1 MTILVLERCHI
12 IMNLFFGLIT
22 FILLNSAHCFYPKR
36 LNISAATGDSDWSLA
51 GATWYGSPTGYGSNG
66 GACGYENAVAQAP
79 FSSMVSAGG
88 PSLYKSGKGCGAC
101 YQIKCTSKPACSTNP
116 VTVVITDECKGC
128 VTESVHFDL
137 SGTAF
142 GALASSGQDSQ
153 LRDVGVLQILY
164 RKVEC
169 NYIGETVTFHVEN
182 GSNPYSFAALIE
194 YEDGDGEIG
203 LVELKQALDSDTW
216 LPMSQSWGAVWKLD
230 VTSPLRAPLSLRLT
244 YLDSG
249 ETVMASDVIPAGW
262 EPGEKYKSNNETKN
276 ASGWADADAGATWYG
291 EPEGAGSTGGAC
303 GYGVAVANPP
313 LNAMVSAG
321 GPSLFNNGKGCG
333 TCYQIMCTVN
343 PACSGSP
350 ITVTITDECP
360 GGPCAS
366 EPVHFDLT
374 KPGQAAQL
382 GSAGP
387 VSVSYRR
394 AACLYQGT
402 EIAFHVDA
410 GSTPFYVAFVVE
422 YENGEGDLAS
432 VEIQP
437 ASGGFMP
444 MQEMRSAEWKLNSG
458 GPLSGPFN
466 IRLTS
471 GESRKVVVAQAVIP
485 ADWKPDQTYRSIVN
499 F

>member
-1 MTILVLERCHI
+1 M
-12 IMNLFFGLIT
+12 
-22 FILLNSAHCFYPKR
+22 K
-36 LNISAATGDSDWSLA
+36 
-51 GATWYGSPTGYGSNG
+51 G

-244 YLDSG
+244 NLDSG
-249 ETVMASDVIPAGW
+249 ETVVASDVIPAGWEPGEKVECNYIGETVTFHVENGSNPYSFAALIEYEDGDGEIGLVELKQALDSDTWLPMSQSWGAVWKLDVTSPLRAPLSLRLTNLDSGETVVASDVIPAGW
-262 EPGEKYKSNNETKN
+262 EPGEKYKSN
-276 ASGWADADAGATWYG
+276 
-291 EPEGAGSTGGAC
+291 
-303 GYGVAVANPP
+303 
-313 LNAMVSAG
+313 
-321 GPSLFNNGKGCG
+321 
-333 TCYQIMCTVN
+333 
-343 PACSGSP
+343 
-350 ITVTITDECP
+350 
-360 GGPCAS
+360 
-366 EPVHFDLT
+366 
-374 KPGQAAQL
+374 
-382 GSAGP
+382 
-387 VSVSYRR
+387 
-394 AACLYQGT
+394 
-402 EIAFHVDA
+402 
-410 GSTPFYVAFVVE
+410 
-422 YENGEGDLAS
+422 
-432 VEIQP
+432 
-437 ASGGFMP
+437 
-444 MQEMRSAEWKLNSG
+444 
-458 GPLSGPFN
+458 
-466 IRLTS
+466 
-471 GESRKVVVAQAVIP
+471 
-485 ADWKPDQTYRSIVN
+485 VN
-499 F
+499 FQV

>member
-1 MTILVLERCHI
+1 M
-12 IMNLFFGLIT
+12 
-22 FILLNSAHCFYPKR
+22 
-36 LNISAATGDSDWSLA
+36 
-51 GATWYGSPTGYGSNG
+51 
-66 GACGYENAVAQAP
+66 AP
-79 FSSMVSAGG
+79 FHRFLALLALFTVSF
-88 PSLYKSGKGCGAC
+88 KFC
-101 YQIKCTSKPACSTNP
+101 YCQ
-116 VTVVITDECKGC
+116 
-128 VTESVHFDL
+128 
-137 SGTAF
+137 
-142 GALASSGQDSQ
+142 
-153 LRDVGVLQILY
+153 
-164 RKVEC
+164 
-169 NYIGETVTFHVEN
+169 
-182 GSNPYSFAALIE
+182 
-194 YEDGDGEIG
+194 
-203 LVELKQALDSDTW
+203 
-216 LPMSQSWGAVWKLD
+216 
-230 VTSPLRAPLSLRLT
+230 
-244 YLDSG
+244 
-249 ETVMASDVIPAGW
+249 
-262 EPGEKYKSNNETKN
+262 NETIN
-276 ASGWADADAGATWYG
+276 AAGWADADAGATWYG

-333 TCYQIMCTVN
+333 TCYQIMCTGN

-366 EPVHFDLT
+366 EPVHFDLSGKAMGALA

-382 GSAGP
+382 RSAGP